1 MTLQETDGRTYAQND
16 DLPLFGMLPCIFSDA
31 ERYSPTGLMPSIRRQ
46 LTLDS
51 TANIFAPAG
60 PAIAANIDGTGTPF
74 STGDRGLD

>member
-1 MTLQETDGRTYAQND
+1 
-16 DLPLFGMLPCIFSDA
+16 
-31 ERYSPTGLMPSIRRQ
+31 MPSVIYQLTELVPSISRQ

-60 PAIAANIDGTGTPF
+60 PATAANIETGTPF